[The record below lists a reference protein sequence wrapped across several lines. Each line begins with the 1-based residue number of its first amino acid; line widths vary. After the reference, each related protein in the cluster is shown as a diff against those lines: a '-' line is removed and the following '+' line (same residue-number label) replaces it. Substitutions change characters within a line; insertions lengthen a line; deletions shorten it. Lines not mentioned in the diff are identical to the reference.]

1 VSYVQQLPATAF
13 EARRLAQ
20 LEGLGFSLKP
30 PKFVRKA
37 VKAISKIQPGKVLAK
52 VALPAAAIAAAALI
66 PGAAPLALRAVTG
79 VAKAAG
85 GVLRAGG
92 GAVKAAGGFVARSA
106 PRILAPPK
114 ISTPPIIDSGRTTPQ
129 LEVPDLVRSGWQRLT
144 QPSVE
149 QRRRQ
154 FVRRPIDRVRD
165 RQAAAPAPNVTA
177 ATPAPA
183 PDMTTPATPAAT
195 LTTQPSPA
203 SDAAPTS
210 PNSSGISP
218 QLAIGAALVL
228 GALVLGSKR
237 R

>member
-1 VSYVQQLPATAF
+1 MSYVLQLPDTAF
-13 EARRLAQ
+13 EARRQAQ
-20 LEGLGFSLKP
+20 LAGLGFSLKP

-37 VKAISKIQPGKVLAK
+37 VKAITKIQPGKVLAK
-52 VALPAAAIAAAALI
+52 VALPAAAIAATALI
-66 PGAAPLALRAVTG
+66 PGAAPLALRAASG

-92 GAVKAAGGFVARSA
+92 AAVKAAGGFVARSA
-106 PRILAPPK
+106 PK
-114 ISTPPIIDSGRTTPQ
+114 IATPPIIGSGRTTPQ
-129 LEVPDLVRSGWQRLT
+129 LEVPDLARFAAQRLT
-144 QPSVE
+144 QPWSSSVE

-165 RQAAAPAPNVTA
+165 RQAAVPAPSVTA

-183 PDMTTPATPAAT
+183 PDITTPATPTAA
-195 LTTQPSPA
+195 QSSAA

-210 PNSSGISP
+210 PNISP

-228 GALVLGSKR
+228 GALVLGGKR